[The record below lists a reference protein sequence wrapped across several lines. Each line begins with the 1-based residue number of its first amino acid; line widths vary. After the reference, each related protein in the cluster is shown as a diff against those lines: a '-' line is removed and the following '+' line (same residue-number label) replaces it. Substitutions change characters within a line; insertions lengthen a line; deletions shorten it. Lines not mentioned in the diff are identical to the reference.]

1 MTLGRIFRYVSSK
14 ILWGVVYLSV
24 FLVSFCGSAIQKMSA
39 DPLRG
44 AYSASTK
51 EVGAIYH
58 DLPYG
63 AEESQRYDLYL
74 PQDATRRYYG
84 LVVALQSGAIAS
96 GDKKNVAE
104 LLQWFASKGYVAAGI
119 NYTLLAK
126 ESSKSNVYR
135 QYQEI
140 KNAIPK
146 VVTEANRRGFAVD
159 RMAITGGSS
168 GGTLALLYAYRD
180 AKTAPAPVKF
190 VFETS
195 GPASFRDEDWA
206 RIDPCATPSGMADLF
221 SRLSGE
227 EITTEMIVNG
237 AYSELMRP
245 IAPDKWV
252 DADSPATLLA
262 HGAQDKVCP
271 VDSARTLVA
280 ELKKHG
286 TPHDYYE
293 FPHSGHALQ
302 NDRIL
307 LQAYMEKLE
316 DYLWKYMPNY

>member
-1 MTLGRIFRYVSSK
+1 MTLRRVLRYVSSK
-14 ILWGVVYLSV
+14 ILWGVVYLVV
-24 FLVSFCGSAIQKMSA
+24 FLVSFCGSAIQKMSV

-51 EVGAIYH
+51 EVGAIYRN
-58 DLPYG
+58 LSYG
-63 AEESQRYDLYL
+63 AEDSSRFDLYL
-74 PQDATRRYYG
+74 PQDATRRHYG
-84 LVVALQSGAIAS
+84 LVVALQSVDLAS
-96 GDKKNVAE
+96 GNKEDFAE
-104 LLQWFASKGYVAAGI
+104 LLQWFASKGYVVAGI
-119 NYTLLAK
+119 NYTLDGGEYPTTNL
-126 ESSKSNVYR
+126 SR
-135 QYQEI
+135 QSQEL
-140 KNAIPK
+140 KTAIPQ
-146 VVTEANRRGFAVD
+146 VVAEARRRGFAVD
-159 RMAITGGSS
+159 RMAITGRSA

-180 AKTAPAPVKF
+180 AKTAPVPVKF

-195 GPASFRDEDWA
+195 GPASFRSEDWNRVA
-206 RIDPCATPSGMADLF
+206 PGATSSGVAALF

-227 EITTEMIVNG
+227 EITTESIVND
-237 AYSELMRP
+237 AYSAPMRN

-262 HGAQDKVCP
+262 HGAKDKLCP
-271 VDSARTLVA
+271 VDSARRLVA
-280 ELKKHG
+280 ELKERG